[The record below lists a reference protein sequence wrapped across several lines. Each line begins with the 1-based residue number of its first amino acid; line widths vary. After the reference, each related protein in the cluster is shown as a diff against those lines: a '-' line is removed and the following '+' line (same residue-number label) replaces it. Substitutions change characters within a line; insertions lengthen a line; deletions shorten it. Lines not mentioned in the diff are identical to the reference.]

1 MEIGIVGLPFSG
13 KTTLFSTLTGQDM
26 STSHTGKLETHRG
39 IAWVPDARLDK
50 LTEMVKPRKQ
60 INTSIEYIEVGG
72 LESHEGKGKGFD
84 PQFLAVL
91 KTTDALCLVI
101 QAFQDET
108 VPHPE
113 GSVDPLRDI
122 HIVESEFILSDLAIV
137 ENRLAKLDK
146 QIMQRKDEED
156 IRDREMLIKFKENL
170 ENEKP
175 LRELQLN
182 VEESTR
188 IRGFQFLSA
197 KPLLVVVNYE
207 ESDIPRE
214 DEILEQLKTIAQ
226 KSRVAVTGLCAKIEL
241 EISQLD
247 DEDQRIF
254 LEDMKIEQP
263 AFHKI
268 IQKSYELQSLISFFT
283 MNEKECRAWA
293 IPRDTNAQH
302 AAGTI
307 HTDMERGFIRAEIV
321 HFDDFVTCGGLAGCR
336 DQGILRLEG
345 KDYILKDGD
354 IMQVRFNV

>member
-26 STSHTGKLETHRG
+26 SMSHTGKLETHRG
-39 IAWVPDARLDK
+39 IAWVPDDRLDK
-50 LTEMVKPRKQ
+50 LTEMVKPKKQ
-60 INTSIEYIEVGG
+60 VNTSIEYIEVGG
-72 LESHEGKGKGFD
+72 LETHEGKGKGFD

-91 KTTDALCLVI
+91 KTTDALCLVV
-101 QAFQDET
+101 QAFKDET
-108 VPHPE
+108 IPHPE

-122 HIVESEFILSDLAIV
+122 HTVESEFILSDLAIV

-146 QIMQRKDEED
+146 QIMQRKEEED
-156 IRDREMLIKFKENL
+156 IRDSEMLTRFKESL
-170 ENEKP
+170 ENEMP
-175 LRELQLN
+175 LRELQLP
-182 VEESTR
+182 EDEAIR

-207 ESDIPRE
+207 EADISRE
-214 DEILEQLKTIAQ
+214 DEILGQLNTIAN
-226 KSRVAVTGLCAKIEL
+226 KPRVAITGLCAKIEL

-263 AFHKI
+263 AFHKL
-268 IQKSYELQSLISFFT
+268 IQKSYDLQGLISFFT
-283 MNEKECRAWA
+283 MSEKECHAWA
-293 IPRDTNAQH
+293 IPQGTHAQR

-307 HTDMERGFIRAEIV
+307 HTDMERGFIRAEVV
-321 HFDDFVTCGGLAGCR
+321 HFDDFVSQGGLSGCR
-336 DQGILRLEG
+336 EKGILRLEG

>member
-13 KTTLFSTLTGQDM
+13 KTTLFSTLTGQDVSM
-26 STSHTGKLETHRG
+26 AHTGKLETHRG
-39 IAWVPDARLDK
+39 IAWVPDERLDK
-50 LTEMVKPRKQ
+50 LTDMVKPQKQ
-60 INTSIEYIEVGG
+60 VNTSIEYIEVGG

-91 KTTDALCLVI
+91 KTTDALCLVV
-101 QAFQDET
+101 QAFQDEA

-137 ENRLAKLDK
+137 ENRLGKLEK

-156 IRDREMLIKFKENL
+156 IRDREMLIKFRENL

-175 LRELQLN
+175 LRELRLT
-182 VEESTR
+182 EDESIR

-197 KPLLVVVNYE
+197 KPLLVVINFE

-214 DEILEQLKTIAQ
+214 TQILEKLKGVEEKTRI
-226 KSRVAVTGLCAKIEL
+226 AVTGLCAKIEL

-254 LEDMKIEQP
+254 LEEMKIEQP
-263 AFHKI
+263 AFHKL
-268 IQKSYELQSLISFFT
+268 IQKSYELQGLISFFT

-293 IPRDTNAQH
+293 IH
-302 AAGTI
+302 
-307 HTDMERGFIRAEIV
+307 
-321 HFDDFVTCGGLAGCR
+321 DDFITYGGLAGCR